1 MSIEKKQKVM
11 FTLCLVFGLWHFATQ
26 WTTTLLSFLQWD
38 TEEVMT
44 ITDLG
49 YIQAFGSLCNAFGA
63 LAAGQLADTLG
74 AQSMFLL
81 SAVFTAVYY
90 SGISMARSWYSFFF
104 LQVLRFGYQL
114 DGTAEMYLATVTT
127 ESERTSAL
135 MRLTIPQAIAMFFG
149 PIVGSKVAAWTSLR
163 TSQFIVGFVLAGTM
177 IPVVMFLLP
186 TTHSI
191 PRLASAR
198 LRPQDY
204 WHMISKNSSLKEGLL
219 IRALLISAYVC
230 YEMISRNFLLRNYM
244 HNTNESA
251 YVLLTMAGSLLA
263 VQFIVMPI
271 VQRRASPKR
280 LLQVSL
286 VGLFASYL
294 SAAFANSFEQM
305 LLITAVQTAAYAV
318 AYAESSTQITTAVE
332 LTDLGKATG
341 LASMVQWLTHFIL
354 PIYASQLVE
363 HLHYTYAFY
372 TSAALSVFLFSYI
385 SVYGKET
392 PNRSGSLLPSLS
404 ATNY

>member
-1 MSIEKKQKVM
+1 
-11 FTLCLVFGLWHFATQ
+11 
-26 WTTTLLSFLQWD
+26 
-38 TEEVMT
+38 
-44 ITDLG
+44 
-49 YIQAFGSLCNAFGA
+49 
-63 LAAGQLADTLG
+63 
-74 AQSMFLL
+74 
-81 SAVFTAVYY
+81 
-90 SGISMARSWYSFFF
+90 
-104 LQVLRFGYQL
+104 
-114 DGTAEMYLATVTT
+114 
-127 ESERTSAL
+127 
-135 MRLTIPQAIAMFFG
+135 MFFG

-204 WHMISKNSSLKEGLL
+204 WHMISKNSALKEGLL

-230 YEMISRNFLLRNYM
+230 YEMISRNFLLRNFM

-251 YVLLTMAGSLLA
+251 YVLLTMSASLLA

-271 VQRRASPKR
+271 VQRTASPKR

-286 VGLFASYL
+286 VALFGSYL
-294 SAAFANSFEQM
+294 AAAFANSFEQM
-305 LLITAVQTAAYAV
+305 LMITAVQTAAYAV

-363 HLHYTYAFY
+363 HLHYTFAFY
-372 TSAALSVFLFSYI
+372 TSALLSVFLFAYI

-392 PNRSGSLLPSLS
+392 PNRSGTLLPSLS

>member
-1 MSIEKKQKVM
+1 MSFERKQKVM
-11 FTLCLVFGLWHFATQ
+11 FVLCLIFGLWHFATQ

-49 YIQAFGSLCNAFGA
+49 YIQAFGSLCNAIGA

-81 SAVFTAVYY
+81 SVVFTAVYY

-104 LQVLRFGYQL
+104 LQLLRFGYQL

-135 MRLTIPQAIAMFFG
+135 MRLTIPQAGAMFFG

-163 TSQFIVGFVLAGTM
+163 TSQFIVGIVLAATM
-177 IPVVMFLLP
+177 VPVLLFLLP

-204 WHMISKNSSLKEGLL
+204 WHMIAKNTALKEGLF
-219 IRALLISAYVC
+219 IRGMLISAYVC

-244 HNTNESA
+244 HNTNDSA
-251 YVLLTMAGSLLA
+251 YVLLTMSASLLF
-263 VQFIVMPI
+263 VQFIVMPL
-271 VQRRASPKR
+271 VQRRASPKS

-286 VGLFASYL
+286 IGLFASYL
-294 SAAFANSFEQM
+294 AAAFATSFDQM
-305 LLITAVQTAAYAV
+305 LVITAVQTAAYAV

-341 LASMVQWLTHFIL
+341 FASMVQWLTHFVL
-354 PIYASQLVE
+354 PLYASFLVE
-363 HLHYTYAFY
+363 MFHYTYAFY
-372 TSAALSVFLFSYI
+372 TSAILSVVLFAYI
-385 SVYGKET
+385 SAFGKST
-392 PNRSGSLLPSLS
+392 PNRSGALLPSLS